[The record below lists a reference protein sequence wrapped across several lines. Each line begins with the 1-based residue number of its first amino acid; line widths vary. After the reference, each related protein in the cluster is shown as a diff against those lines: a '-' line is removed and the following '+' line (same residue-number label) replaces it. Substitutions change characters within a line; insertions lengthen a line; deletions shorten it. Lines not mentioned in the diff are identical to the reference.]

1 MIFHDNTN
9 SNDDLNMLVCL
20 LSYFCSFSQKNYFT
34 IILWKSV
41 FLCLYENIFVV
52 KFYPPPP
59 KKTPPKQKI
68 IEPKEI

>member
-1 MIFHDNTN
+1 MIFHDNMN

-34 IILWKSV
+34 IILWKNV

-52 KFYPPPP
+52 KFYPPPQ
-59 KKTPPKQKI
+59 KKPPPKQKI
-68 IEPKEI
+68 IKPKEI